1 MGEALN
7 NMKKTEKYVEIP
19 GLEVARVNV
28 VEIGNLKQITCLS
41 RVVEKVSP
49 LKDYFRFKTCTYQG
63 GNYVILK
70 VVTNSI
76 PLPGANQNEL
86 IEVQLI
92 PYDEFIKIPIK
103 NKELIQFGIKKKDAP
118 KLFIPN
124 QNDEKLKEYE
134 AEIEKLK
141 AQINATGKKEETK
154 KTPVKKVETPKE
166 TNDGNK

>member
-1 MGEALN
+1 MGEAFN
-7 NMKKTEKYVEIP
+7 NMKKTEKYIEIP

-28 VEIGNLKQITCLS
+28 VEIKDLKQITCLS
-41 RVVEKVSP
+41 RVVEKINP
-49 LKDYFRFKTCTYQG
+49 LKDYFGFKTCTYQG
-63 GNYVILK
+63 ENYVILK

-76 PLPGANQNEL
+76 PVPGANQNEL
-86 IEVQLI
+86 VEVQLV

-103 NKELIQFGIKKKDAP
+103 NKELIQFGIKKKGAP

-141 AQINATGKKEETK
+141 AQINATGKKEEAK
-154 KTPVKKVETPKE
+154 KAPAKKVETPKE
-166 TNDGNK
+166 TDDGNK